1 MWPIL
6 LGSAAAW
13 GLYKLLTQEVVPTA
27 LDFVIIPATYKI
39 GDVVMV
45 KTATLG
51 LPRAMPTDAE
61 TDTDLV
67 SPPELLPAKIYGVN
81 GSSYNAK
88 IATKGSLAY
97 PPFWNGDDIAFKA
110 SIIDGFARD
119 SKYATANQGL
129 AL

>member
-13 GLYKLLTQEVVPTA
+13 GLYKLLTQEAIPTA
-27 LDFVIIPATYKI
+27 LDIVIIPATYKV
-39 GDVVMV
+39 GDTVMV

-51 LPRAMPTDAE
+51 LLRAMPTDAP
-61 TDTDLV
+61 TDNDLV
-67 SPPELLPAKIYGVN
+67 SPPELLPARIYGVN
-81 GSSYNAK
+81 GTSYNAR
-88 IATKGSLAY
+88 IATKGGLAY
-97 PPFWNGDDIAFKA
+97 PPFWDGDDIAFKA
-110 SIIDGFARD
+110 SIIDGFASD